1 MFISEIYR
9 NRMEEYVKEIDEL
22 KQLYVKVCS
31 EKEHS
36 LNEKE
41 RLEKRFGELSSQFEI
56 LDKQYGSIVKGM
68 Y

>member
-1 MFISEIYR
+1 
-9 NRMEEYVKEIDEL
+9 MEEYVKEIDEL

-41 RLEKRFGELSSQFEI
+41 KFEKRFDELSSQFEI
-56 LDKQYGSIVKGM
+56 LNKQYDIVVKGNKCILLVE
-68 Y
+68 